1 VLYPSLEPKDFTA
14 RWGGKLAMTRDHLPR
29 LVTPEEGL
37 HAAYGCNGRGV
48 ALMTMLGKLAAM
60 RIAGEEPRDLPIAE
74 LPPAYYSLYA
84 LRVPAMLAARQ
95 FRHYG
100 VRSCGGE
107 FYPFRGRWRP
117 RTDPTEYHP

>member
-1 VLYPSLEPKDFTA
+1 
-14 RWGGKLAMTRDHLPR
+14 MTRDHLPR

-60 RIAGEEPRDLPIAE
+60 RIAGQAPRDLPIAE

-95 FRHYG
+95 FRH
-100 VRSCGGE
+100 VRRALL
-107 FYPFRGRWRP
+107 RG
-117 RTDPTEYHP
+117 